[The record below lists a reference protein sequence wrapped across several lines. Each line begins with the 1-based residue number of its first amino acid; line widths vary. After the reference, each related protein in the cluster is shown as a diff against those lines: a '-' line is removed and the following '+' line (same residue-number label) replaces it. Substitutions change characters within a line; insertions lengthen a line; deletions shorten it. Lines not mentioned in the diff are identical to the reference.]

1 MNNLTGA
8 TFGQYTLLEQIGG
21 GGMATVYKAYQP
33 RMDRFVALK
42 VVRADISAD
51 PRFRE
56 RFDREAR
63 TIARLEHRYILPVY
77 DFGEAEGV
85 PYLVMRYTNNGTL
98 GDIIAHGPL
107 TPPRAIRYIGQVAE
121 ALAYTH
127 ARNIIHR
134 DIKPANVLLGPDD
147 HVLLTDFGIAKMVA
161 GVTAMTADGAAL
173 GTPYYMAPE
182 QIRAQPV
189 DARTD
194 IYALGI
200 VLYECLV
207 GEPPFV
213 AETPWAVLDM
223 HVREP
228 LPPPRAGNPAIGEAL
243 ELALLRATNKDP
255 ADRFQTA
262 EDFAVA
268 LNAAIEPGSA
278 IDAAPKPHSIA
289 IGGTPPPAAQ
299 PTAEPSADIPPAAP
313 TTVLLTKAVPTA
325 PPADTPPAAKRR
337 RIPVWAW
344 AVLAVAL
351 VAAVIGYQLLP
362 TSQPTL
368 ISSSPQPTPLFA
380 DTFAGGS
387 AEGWYKDPESAWTV
401 VKDES
406 GAFVYQGWGPA
417 TSGISSSSNRPTTQ
431 QLGDYAVELRARV
444 INRATAP
451 DAAADF
457 LIALRANEGEDRVR
471 TGGCESDHFLF
482 NIRDSRA
489 TLARSTVSGTCGDW
503 TELAQH
509 PYSLATNTWY
519 TIRAEARGAHLKL
532 LIDGKT
538 VLEGDDPKLTHGFF
552 YLGVDKGATV
562 QFADIRV
569 LSTQ

>member
-77 DFGEAEGV
+77 DFGETEGV
-85 PYLVMRYTNNGTL
+85 PYLVMRYTNSGTL

-127 ARNIIHR
+127 TRNIIHR
-134 DIKPANVLLGPDD
+134 DIKPANVLLSADD

-207 GEPPFV
+207 GDPPFV

-223 HVREP
+223 HVHEP

-243 ELALLRATNKDP
+243 ELVLLRATNKDP

-268 LNAAIEPGSA
+268 LTAAIEPSSA
-278 IDAAPKPHSIA
+278 IDSAPKPHSIA
-289 IGGTPPPAAQ
+289 IGGAPPRTAQ
-299 PTAEPSADIPPAAP
+299 PAAEPSGNIPASAAP
-313 TTVLLTKAVPTA
+313 ATVLLTKAVPAT
-325 PPADTPPAAKRR
+325 PPAGAPPAAKRR
-337 RIPVWAW
+337 RIPIWA
-344 AVLAVAL
+344 ALAAAL
-351 VAAVIGYQLLP
+351 VAAAIGYRLLP
-362 TSQPTL
+362 LSQPAQ
-368 ISSSPQPTPLFA
+368 ISTSPQLTPLFA

-387 AEGWYKDPESAWTV
+387 TEGWYKDPESAWTV

-406 GAFVYQGWGPA
+406 GAFVYQGEAPA
-417 TSGISSSSNRPTTQ
+417 TYGITTSPSEPTTQ

-444 INRATAP
+444 INQATAP

-482 NIRDSRA
+482 NFRDSRA
-489 TLARSTVSGTCGDW
+489 TLARSTVPGTCGDW

-519 TIRAEARGAHLKL
+519 TIHAEARGAHLKL
-532 LIDGKT
+532 LIDGNT
-538 VLEGDDPKLTHGFF
+538 VLEGDDPKLIHGFF
-552 YLGVDKGATV
+552 YLAVDKGATV

-569 LSTQ
+569 LSTR